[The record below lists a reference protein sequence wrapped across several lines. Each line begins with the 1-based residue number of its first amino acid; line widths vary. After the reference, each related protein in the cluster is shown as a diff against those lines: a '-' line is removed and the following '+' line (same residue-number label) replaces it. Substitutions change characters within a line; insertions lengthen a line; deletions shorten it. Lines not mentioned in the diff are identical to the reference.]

1 MSMKMREMN
10 GQTVIVEPTAATAPQ
25 GSSAVNVPTNKK
37 KQNIAKNGIKK
48 PVATSFVLLTA
59 SFICKTLH

>member
-1 MSMKMREMN
+1 MSMKMRDMN

-25 GSSAVNVPTNKK
+25 GSSAVNVPTSMK

-48 PVATSFVLLTA
+48 PVTTSFVLLTA